1 MTKQQDIQ
9 LFPLRVVMFPGS
21 KLDLQIFERRYLD
34 MISHCLRNDMGFGV
48 CLLREGDEMLR
59 EEGRQSFHRTGTY
72 TRIIDWDQLE
82 NGLLGITVEGKAK
95 FRIHNAWEA
104 DNGVLEAQAELSEQ
118 DCLGQEAIPVSEEFS
133 GLVDLLQSLENHP
146 LIEQKDLHVDYGNL
160 WEVGWRLSDLVPLD
174 MDQRQQLLEQDD
186 PWERIRSI
194 EKFVSILANN
204 R

>member
-194 EKFVSILANN
+194 EKFVSLLANN